1 LNGLVGSRRRFALS
15 MGALGLLA
23 AVVLAHAP
31 VEKRGFARDL
41 VIAQAPE
48 GPITYGELVNGRS
61 DYFAADVRRALGR
74 RFAGLWLTNDTI
86 YNVGVVR
93 PTEDDRSKV
102 AELARP
108 YGATGVVVP
117 AHYTAGELG
126 RFNAALERIPLKM
139 WERSLCSSG
148 GDPVTNRIKV
158 VLWKHDQPLI
168 RRIKQIV
175 PADALTLTVNTQD
188 GPYCGF
194 TIGTG

>member
-1 LNGLVGSRRRFALS
+1 MNRLGGRRRFALS
-15 MGALGLLA
+15 MGVLSLFA
-23 AVVLAHAP
+23 AVALANAP

-41 VIAQAPE
+41 VIAPAPE

-74 RFAGLWLTNDTI
+74 RLAGLWITNDTV
-86 YNVGVVR
+86 YTVGVVR
-93 PTEDDRSKV
+93 PTEDDRSTV
-102 AELARP
+102 ADLARP
-108 YGATGVVVP
+108 YGATGVVVA

-126 RFNAALERIPLKM
+126 RFMEALERIPEKM
-139 WERSLCSSG
+139 WRRSHCSTG
-148 GDPVTNRIKV
+148 GNPTTNRIEV
-158 VLWKHDQPLI
+158 ELWNHDQPLI

-175 PADALTLTVNTQD
+175 PPEALTLTVNTRD